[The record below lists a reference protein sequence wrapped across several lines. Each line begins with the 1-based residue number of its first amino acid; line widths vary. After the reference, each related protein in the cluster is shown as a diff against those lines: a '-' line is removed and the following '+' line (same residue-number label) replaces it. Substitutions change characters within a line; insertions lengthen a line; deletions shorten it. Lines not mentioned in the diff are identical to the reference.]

1 VKRKSDTRYT
11 ELFSHPVFV
20 QRLMESFVQEDFAR
34 ELDFASMEP
43 YKTKFVTE
51 TYARR
56 ESDVIWKV
64 HFRGREIYLF
74 LLIEFQS
81 TVDRRMPIRLLR
93 YIAELYASL
102 PSMKRGRYPAV
113 FPLVLYNGSGAW
125 TAKQDIVDLIDP
137 SIPACYIPSLRY
149 YVIEERMF
157 SAQTLLG
164 MQNLVSL
171 LFFAETVSP
180 EDLALSMDSFFDIL
194 ETEDPEAV
202 KLFRHWLNDYF
213 RQMTHELLGVGYTE
227 LRTGEDEAMLAEN
240 FRIWRDKVFEEGIEE
255 GIEKGI
261 EKEKVSST
269 GRFALKLISRGL
281 SFEEVA
287 AIAEL
292 SVPDLQKILQ

>member
-1 VKRKSDTRYT
+1 MKRKSDTRYT
-11 ELFSHPVFV
+11 KLFSHPVFV
-20 QRLMESFVQEDFAR
+20 QRLMENFVHEDFAR
-34 ELDFASMEP
+34 ELDFISLQP
-43 YKTKFVTE
+43 YTTKFVTE

-64 HFRGREIYLF
+64 RFRGREIYLF

-113 FPLVLYNGSGAW
+113 FPLVLYNGSGSW

-213 RQMTHELLGVGYTE
+213 RQMTHELLGVEYTE
-227 LRTGEDEAMLAEN
+227 LRTGEDETMLAEN
-240 FRIWRDKVFEEGIEE
+240 FRIWRDKVFEEGIE
-255 GIEKGI
+255 KG
-261 EKEKVSST
+261 KVAST
-269 GRFALKLISRGL
+269 RSFAMKLISRGL
-281 SFEEVA
+281 SIEEVA

>member
-1 VKRKSDTRYT
+1 
-11 ELFSHPVFV
+11 
-20 QRLMESFVQEDFAR
+20 MESFVQEDFAR

-64 HFRGREIYLF
+64 RFRGREIYLF

-113 FPLVLYNGSGAW
+113 FPLVLYNGSGSW
-125 TAKQDIVDLIDP
+125 TAKQDIVELIDP

-194 ETEDPEAV
+194 EREDPEAV

-227 LRTGEDEAMLAEN
+227 LRTGEDETMLAEN

-269 GRFALKLISRGL
+269 RRFALKLISRGL
-281 SFEEVA
+281 SIEEVA

>member
-1 VKRKSDTRYT
+1 
-11 ELFSHPVFV
+11 
-20 QRLMESFVQEDFAR
+20 MESFVQEDFAR

-64 HFRGREIYLF
+64 RFRGREIYLF

-113 FPLVLYNGSGAW
+113 FPLVLYNGSGSW
-125 TAKQDIVDLIDP
+125 TAKQDIVELIDP

-194 ETEDPEAV
+194 ETEDSEAV

-213 RQMTHELLGVGYTE
+213 RQM
-227 LRTGEDEAMLAEN
+227 
-240 FRIWRDKVFEEGIEE
+240 
-255 GIEKGI
+255 
-261 EKEKVSST
+261 VSSIRSCVP
-269 GRFALKLISRGL
+269 GRMKRCWLKTSGYGETRFSRK
-281 SFEEVA
+281 E
-287 AIAEL
+287 
-292 SVPDLQKILQ
+292 